1 MHDDTD
7 DYIDAM
13 ASILDLHIDPA
24 WRPAIKANITMT
36 MAMARV
42 VDDFK
47 LPDSSE
53 PASVYVA

>member
-1 MHDDTD
+1 MHKDIDA
-7 DYIDAM
+7 YIDAM

-24 WRPAIKANITMT
+24 WRPAIKANIAMT
-36 MAMARV
+36 MAMARI

-53 PASVYVA
+53 PAGIYVA